1 MPVVFRLFSVLPLWL
16 LHLVGAALGWLAF
29 LSSAPYRRR
38 FLANAAL
45 AGYGFAQVRAGVAH
59 AGRMVAELPRLW
71 LGAPLPCRMEG
82 TRHVDQAY
90 AAGRGIVYLTPHM
103 GCFELS
109 AQAAALRWSA
119 QHGPIT
125 VLYRPARQAWLARLM
140 ETARNRP
147 GMQAVP
153 TTLSG
158 VRQMLKALR
167 RGEAVGLLP
176 DQVPPRGQGVW
187 LPVFGRAAYTMT
199 LAARLAQQTG
209 AAVLLARCER
219 APRGRGFTV
228 YIEPLAAPLQASLEE
243 GTLQISQAM
252 ERVIRQCPEQYL
264 WGYERYKVPRGEALP
279 DRASA
284 ARTRS
289 AGIAD
294 PAGDAAATGKAP

>member
-16 LHLVGAALGWLAF
+16 IQCVGAALGWLAF
-29 LSSAPYRRR
+29 LASATYRRR
-38 FLANAAL
+38 FLDNAAV
-45 AGYGFAQVRAGVAH
+45 AGYRFSQVRAGVAH

-82 TRHVDQAY
+82 TVHVEQAY
-90 AAGRGIVYLTPHM
+90 AAGRGIVYLCPHL
-103 GCFELS
+103 GCFELA

-125 VLYRPARQAWLARLM
+125 VLYRPARQPWLARVM

-153 TTLSG
+153 TTLTG

-176 DQVPPRGQGVW
+176 DQVPPQGQGVW

-219 APRGRGFTV
+219 EPLGRGFTV
-228 YIEPLAAPLQASLEE
+228 YIEPLAAPLQQALEA
-243 GTLQISQAM
+243 GTLQISRAM
-252 ERVIRQCPEQYL
+252 EQVIRQCPQQYL
-264 WGYERYKVPRGEALP
+264 WGYGRYKVPRGEVLP
-279 DRASA
+279 SSAGPASADSADRAS
-284 ARTRS
+284 TV
-289 AGIAD
+289 
-294 PAGDAAATGKAP
+294 ATGEAP